1 MPEGT
6 ATLDEGVKA
15 LIADEKS
22 AVNQAIKDLTDHLQK
37 EIDAIKGMIQSIVYV
52 PTYADGQVQFN
63 TYYVDFATGG
73 GHDWKSVVNVNEVA
87 VRFRVSPADVIKD
100 LVACYGENGE
110 VSENAKYV
118 ISVDCQKVKTRSLN
132 DPFKIKGIKVVD
144 AEPNLI
150 EVTLDASAVKIV
162 MLWL

>member
-1 MPEGT
+1 
-6 ATLDEGVKA
+6 
-15 LIADEKS
+15 
-22 AVNQAIKDLTDHLQK
+22 
-37 EIDAIKGMIQSIVYV
+37 
-52 PTYADGQVQFN
+52 
-63 TYYVDFATGG
+63 
-73 GHDWKSVVNVNEVA
+73 

-150 EVTLDASAVKIV
+150 EVTLDASAVKNSYAVALTVTEQSLLPIRR
-162 MLWL
+162 L